1 LTVLGEKYAGL
12 KGVIE
17 GESERFSSNFLE
29 LGLPMP
35 TDSDDV
41 LVIISLKE
49 TRRNMQGGGGK
60 DQDELEYRIEKLGF
74 NNIMIL

>member
-1 LTVLGEKYAGL
+1 
-12 KGVIE
+12 
-17 GESERFSSNFLE
+17 
-29 LGLPMP
+29 MP